1 MNQDDI
7 YNLLLLILLMSNE
20 RENDTELTN
29 RSARGSL
36 NELIIASML
45 ISSCNNPSA
54 DAANALSGNS
64 SCRCRNNNANNGNT
78 TF

>member
-7 YNLLLLILLMSNE
+7 FNLLLLILLMSNE
-20 RENDTELTN
+20 RDNDTDSDC

-45 ISSCNNPSA
+45 MGSCNSR
-54 DAANALSGNS
+54 DATSTT
-64 SCRCRNNNANNGNT
+64 RNDPCGRTRNDNT

>member
-20 RENDTELTN
+20 RENDTENTT

-45 ISSCNNPSA
+45 MSNCNSRDNQCC
-54 DAANALSGNS
+54 DNND
-64 SCRCRNNNANNGNT
+64 CRCSRNNENA